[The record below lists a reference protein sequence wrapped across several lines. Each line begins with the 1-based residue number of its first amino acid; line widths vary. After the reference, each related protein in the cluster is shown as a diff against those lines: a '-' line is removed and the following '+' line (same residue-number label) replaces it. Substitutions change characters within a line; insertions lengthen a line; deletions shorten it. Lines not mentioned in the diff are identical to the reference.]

1 MSVAFE
7 PRMTAVQFEL
17 CKVQAELFE
26 TACAKNYDMSA
37 FVPAFMSSEIAEG
50 LDARFNH
57 YQWAGV
63 PYLLNAMGDICGV
76 VPAKHPPMR
85 DSAEACYWTGYT
97 YRFWNFKT
105 GEASR
110 DIYRMADYR
119 TMDRAY
125 AGYHTLSCD
134 MAVDWLREGKECLV
148 RSASLDLWLSDAE
161 VRQLVPSR
169 QRRHPL

>member
-26 TACAKNYDMSA
+26 SACVKNYDMSA
-37 FVPAFMSSEIAEG
+37 FVPAFMASEIAEG

-76 VPAKHPPMR
+76 VPAKRPPQG
-85 DSAEACYWTGYT
+85 DSSETCYWIGYL
-97 YRFWNFKT
+97 YRFWNCMT
-105 GEASR
+105 GEKSR
-110 DIYRMADYR
+110 DIYRTADYR
-119 TMDRAY
+119 RMDLAY
-125 AGYHTLSCD
+125 EGFHTLSCQ
-134 MAVDWLREGKECLV
+134 MAVERLKDWKE
-148 RSASLDLWLSDAE
+148 
-161 VRQLVPSR
+161 QT
-169 QRRHPL
+169 

>member
-7 PRMTAVQFEL
+7 PRMTPVQFEL

-37 FVPAFMSSEIAEG
+37 FIPAFMSSEIAEG
-50 LDARFNH
+50 LDSRFNH

-105 GEASR
+105 GETSR
-110 DIYRMADYR
+110 DIYRIADYR

-134 MAVDWLREGKECLV
+134 MAVDRLKEDQTRV
-148 RSASLDLWLSDAE
+148 MTRA
-161 VRQLVPSR
+161 
-169 QRRHPL
+169 

>member
-37 FVPAFMSSEIAEG
+37 FIPAFMSSEIAEG
-50 LDARFNH
+50 LDSRFNH

-85 DSAEACYWTGYT
+85 DSAEACYWTG
-97 YRFWNFKT
+97 
-105 GEASR
+105 
-110 DIYRMADYR
+110 
-119 TMDRAY
+119 
-125 AGYHTLSCD
+125 
-134 MAVDWLREGKECLV
+134 
-148 RSASLDLWLSDAE
+148 
-161 VRQLVPSR
+161 
-169 QRRHPL
+169 